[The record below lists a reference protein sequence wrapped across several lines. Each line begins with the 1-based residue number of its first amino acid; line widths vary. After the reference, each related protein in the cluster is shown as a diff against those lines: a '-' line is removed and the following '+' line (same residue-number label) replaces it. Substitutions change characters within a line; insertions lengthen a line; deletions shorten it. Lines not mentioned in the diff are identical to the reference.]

1 MQIDG
6 YSLDAQKTKMKAFCD
21 YNEYEIA
28 GEYEDAGKSGK
39 SIEGRVSFN
48 QMMEDIKSGKDGVSY
63 VLVFKLSRFGR
74 NAADVLATLQVM
86 QDFGVNLICVEDGI
100 DSSKDAGKLMI
111 SVLSGVAEIERE
123 NIRVQTME
131 GRMQKARE
139 GKWNGGFAPYGYA
152 LIDGKLVVNEEEAVA
167 IRTIFDQY
175 VNTDLGANGIA
186 KYLENHGIHK
196 IARQNG
202 KNPLFDAALIRR
214 IIQNPVYSGKISYGR
229 RRTEKVHGTRNEY
242 RQVKKDDYLLVDG
255 LHEALVSEEVWEQAQ
270 VKVAAQAKKY
280 EKVNRDKREKIHL
293 LSGILK
299 CPVCG
304 AGMYGN
310 KSIKKR
316 KDGSNYKDFYY
327 YGCKHRNMTRGHK
340 CDYKKQVHE
349 EMLDASVAE
358 VISKLVSNPKFS
370 DLIRNKINM
379 EVDTSA
385 LDQEIENY
393 KIQLRK
399 LYHNKDTILSDMD
412 SLDYE
417 DKHYQRRK
425 TDLENHLYKTY
436 DKIDDAEEL
445 LVSAKAKKRSLLA
458 DKITGDNIYKALV
471 FFDKLYA
478 QMNEGYVAKDYYL
491 EFSEDLGK
499 PIKIEEDTTV
509 ESDTFEGLADGIRE
523 IERLQ
528 DKLIQREK
536 QLAVL
541 EDKIKRENQD
551 YEDKYNNENVA
562 KLRAFDERD
571 TAKKE
576 LQEILKD
583 YYVDIKSILSKVH
596 YHEYQYMDKVGKKD
610 LILMIEKEY
619 ELGRLLGK
627 TSKEVSLELGCY
639 LIGIYDYFQEYSKSF
654 DVMLVMAELS
664 DYWVDLE
671 TATLNWANKEH
682 ILYKLYNEIERALVN
697 YRVKNERRK
706 NFEGYLQTIKKIR
719 VY

>member
-28 GEYEDAGKSGK
+28 GEYE
-39 SIEGRVSFN
+39 
-48 QMMEDIKSGKDGVSY
+48 
-63 VLVFKLSRFGR
+63 
-74 NAADVLATLQVM
+74 
-86 QDFGVNLICVEDGI
+86 
-100 DSSKDAGKLMI
+100 
-111 SVLSGVAEIERE
+111 
-123 NIRVQTME
+123 
-131 GRMQKARE
+131 
-139 GKWNGGFAPYGYA
+139 
-152 LIDGKLVVNEEEAVA
+152 
-167 IRTIFDQY
+167 
-175 VNTDLGANGIA
+175 
-186 KYLENHGIHK
+186 
-196 IARQNG
+196 
-202 KNPLFDAALIRR
+202 
-214 IIQNPVYSGKISYGR
+214 
-229 RRTEKVHGTRNEY
+229 
-242 RQVKKDDYLLVDG
+242 
-255 LHEALVSEEVWEQAQ
+255 
-270 VKVAAQAKKY
+270 
-280 EKVNRDKREKIHL
+280 REKIHL

-478 QMNEGYVAKDYYL
+478 QMNEA
-491 EFSEDLGK
+491 E
-499 PIKIEEDTTV
+499 
-509 ESDTFEGLADGIRE
+509 
-523 IERLQ
+523 
-528 DKLIQREK
+528 
-536 QLAVL
+536 
-541 EDKIKRENQD
+541 KREFLSQLVDNVQI
-551 YEDKYNNENVA
+551 YEERKENGQW
-562 KLRAFDERD
+562 L
-571 TAKKE
+571 
-576 LQEILKD
+576 
-583 YYVDIKSILSKVH
+583 KSIEFKLP
-596 YHEYQYMDKVGKKD
+596 
-610 LILMIEKEY
+610 IIEKEFT
-619 ELGRLLGK
+619 L
-627 TSKEVSLELGCY
+627 SLDNDTQNETVT
-639 LIGIYDYFQEYSKSF
+639 LI
-654 DVMLVMAELS
+654 
-664 DYWVDLE
+664 
-671 TATLNWANKEH
+671 T
-682 ILYKLYNEIERALVN
+682 
-697 YRVKNERRK
+697 RVK
-706 NFEGYLQTIKKIR
+706 
-719 VY
+719 